1 MGLLQLREHRGT
13 SYVKVHRSAAEPDF
27 GAEASS
33 GEVLQV
39 ARKHLG
45 AGPQAGC
52 VLLAEPV
59 DSNCD
64 WMHWSS
70 ALSTAQRQP
79 KSRRLLMRLTRQPL
93 GRNGTGNGVNAREV
107 QCLRPL
113 DLRIGPEGRCD
124 GSRFALRHS
133 ACLVQH
139 NERLLASRG
148 PALEHGRVPHQ
159 AVVPAT
165 GHAQG
170 QASIMTARPN
180 CSARQ
185 ILSAGSCGASSM
197 SPAKRRNSHTAAV
210 AKLSKRTQGTKR
222 DARSSARRWTLGLLP
237 CARDTSSASLPRVV
251 AGPTAVTDMMISP
264 LASVEPAKQHA
275 ADDPGGAPA
284 SFSTGAD
291 SPVTRDSS
299 AAPPPSTTT
308 PSAGK
313 REPTETR
320 QRSPSSNSSRGISW
334 KLPPFSGSRTMA
346 VVGWAAKSSFSAA
359 AVRCRARNSSFL
371 PPRTTSNNTGA
382 IARKCAALPRSS
394 VSTGLSAL
402 VKHKTVSPSP

>member
-1 MGLLQLREHRGT
+1 MAPATASTRGRFNASAHST
-13 SYVKVHRSAAEPDF
+13 SGS
-27 GAEASS
+27 
-33 GEVLQV
+33 
-39 ARKHLG
+39 
-45 AGPQAGC
+45 
-52 VLLAEPV
+52 
-59 DSNCD
+59 
-64 WMHWSS
+64 
-70 ALSTAQRQP
+70 AQRAAAMALGLP
-79 KSRRLLMRLTRQPL
+79 SVTVPVLSSTMNVFLPREAPRSSTDASLTRQW
-93 GRNGTGNGVNAREV
+93 
-107 QCLRPL
+107 C
-113 DLRIGPEGRCD
+113 
-124 GSRFALRHS
+124 
-133 ACLVQH
+133 
-139 NERLLASRG
+139 RLLAT
-148 PALEHGRVPHQ
+148 PTATEM
-159 AVVPAT
+159 AVGVARPI
-165 GHAQG
+165 AQG